1 MMVQPL
7 GPAQARSCLLYNIA
21 YLRVDS
27 LSSIAP
33 TSLEALMLIIV
44 GSYIE
49 QQSALLYTSQV
60 NDHTSSAFNERVRS
74 ARCGESIAP
83 GVVGGKKPIV
93 QATFEEGKSEVF
105 QIPSGVKVGQCI

>member
-7 GPAQARSCLLYNIA
+7 GPAQACSCLLYNIE

-27 LSSIAP
+27 LSSIAR
-33 TSLEALMLIIV
+33 TSLEALILIIV

-60 NDHTSSAFNERVRS
+60 NDHTSSAFNERVS
-74 ARCGESIAP
+74 
-83 GVVGGKKPIV
+83 
-93 QATFEEGKSEVF
+93 
-105 QIPSGVKVGQCI
+105 